1 VDIDADALE
10 RAREALPAPLQ
21 GKIQLHGGV
30 DLTGMLDKLDRF
42 KRLQVTPQELMGHPS
57 AAAQS
62 LLDVLGGPFDVV
74 ASACVITQMQLSVL
88 NALGDRHQLFR
99 AVQHTVSVTH
109 LRSLSRLTRVGG
121 RCLFVTDL
129 VSTDRLNHDGAPTG
143 EAPQALYERALKE
156 GNLIYVAHP
165 ELFEG
170 MLRDDPVLRRELTL
184 AGGREV
190 WLWQQGPDRTF
201 VVYAAKMSKIGPQ

>member
-1 VDIDADALE
+1 
-10 RAREALPAPLQ
+10 
-21 GKIQLHGGV
+21 
-30 DLTGMLDKLDRF
+30 MLDKLDRF

-165 ELFEG
+165 ELF
-170 MLRDDPVLRRELTL
+170 LVALRRPTCSHVSISRVCRYIGLSCIT
-184 AGGREV
+184 GIYGNNR
-190 WLWQQGPDRTF
+190 QQLQHWVGVGVRVRVKEGVCIQRIRTVSNF
-201 VVYAAKMSKIGPQ
+201 